1 MASPAPAPAEKPSP
15 PPQPEP
21 ALAEARRW
29 IEQVTGK
36 TFGDKHFRLGL
47 ENGTLLCELLNSIFP
62 GLVKKINRSPTP
74 VAGLDNIAFFLRG
87 CREVGLKESQLFD
100 PGDLQETCTS
110 RTTIRNPDGGR
121 KLKNVLATVYW
132 LGKTANNSTYFNGPA
147 LDLKKFEGLLTQMRK
162 QDTEDVESPKRSIR
176 DSGYID
182 CWDSERSD
190 SLSPPRHGRDDSFDS
205 LDSFGSR
212 SQQTPSPDVVLR
224 GNSDGRGSD
233 SESDLSHRKHPDV
246 KKDDMSARRTS
257 YSEPK
262 SVVPFNQYLPNK
274 NNQTAYIPAPLRK
287 KKAERDDFR
296 KSWSTMSSPLGGER
310 PFRNVS
316 LLCVTPPGHG
326 APSFI
331 SKDQNEQ
338 KRDPEREKVGFQ
350 NPEKGD
356 VMVRRT
362 EGLSKQAESC
372 VSQLIPV
379 HFSKQHNRE
388 EEFIR
393 TGQQVK
399 SVLAT
404 DSVRAEPFCAEIA
417 QSVATQPEYTL
428 EHHRRSVAGL
438 APEDVDKNVLDPN
451 IIQPEMQKR
460 LGLSSKQLATR
471 DADPLQISG
480 CRTPVSD
487 EAESVSMFDMR
498 CPDEGA
504 VNQPHSKAR
513 HEKLQ
518 IVHHQLKEDE
528 DQWQDDLARWKTRRR
543 SASQD
548 LLKKEAERKKMEQ
561 LLIGGEGNSERR
573 KSIKTYREIVEEK
586 EKRERELHEAYKN
599 ASSQEEA
606 YNILQHYIERF
617 TISEAVLER
626 LEMPK
631 LLERSHSAE
640 PNSPS
645 SSKGPNPLQYLRQ
658 QSLPAPKFTS
668 TFEATITPTSGSDGN
683 TPTGSPSSSRA
694 PGSMAVPLVTPKPYA
709 QPKDTQEILRN
720 FKVEGKITVNGEVS
734 NGVEGEPDK
743 ECSAL
748 LFEPSPSLSTKSDH
762 VVERPGGSMEGS
774 ADPTTPELNQK
785 RLIEHGVRREQV
797 DSLMEEPETASQK
810 ERTDSEEMFLAPD
823 LTESSTKFS
832 CANLMVAH
840 MELSSVHNH
849 PNEIESNRGLNSTR
863 EPKMLERGEQNG
875 TEASASQ
882 KVQIETLEAPK
893 QGEDL
898 LLSLLKKLPETSQG
912 VLQDVPLQDQKA
924 ATENRDIPNRS
935 ACWTWDPE
943 EERRRQERWQQD
955 QERLL
960 QERYQKEQEKLK
972 KEWEKAQKEVE
983 EEERKYYE
991 EERKILE
998 DTVVPFMLTSS
1009 SAEPL
1014 STSSSLTDGN
1024 RTMNLI
1030 DLSYSEEDNKQ
1041 SKEAKLE
1048 TLFGEQ
1054 DGASFSKYKEYQ
1066 PREEIVSTVNKE
1078 EYLEGLKW
1086 RQADQVPS
1094 SEGRSPN
1101 KMSLPLCPDV
1111 QWTQPLAA
1119 AQTPSP
1125 SDIRQKDSPLGYNL
1139 GLPVSSPKEMK
1150 RAASQGNSGTGPSS
1164 PRSPTVQSQPS
1175 NRSISGKKLCSSCG
1189 HPLGKG
1195 AAMII
1200 ESLGLYF
1207 HIQCFRCGMCKG
1219 QLGDAATGMDV
1230 RIKNG
1235 FLTCSDCYNKSRTAG
1250 QPTTL

>member
-162 QDTEDVESPKRSIR
+162 DTEDVESPKRSIR

-310 PFRNVS
+310 PFR
-316 LLCVTPPGHG
+316 
-326 APSFI
+326 
-331 SKDQNEQ
+331 
-338 KRDPEREKVGFQ
+338 
-350 NPEKGD
+350 
-356 VMVRRT
+356 
-362 EGLSKQAESC
+362 
-372 VSQLIPV
+372 
-379 HFSKQHNRE
+379 
-388 EEFIR
+388 
-393 TGQQVK
+393 
-399 SVLAT
+399 
-404 DSVRAEPFCAEIA
+404 
-417 QSVATQPEYTL
+417 
-428 EHHRRSVAGL
+428 
-438 APEDVDKNVLDPN
+438 
-451 IIQPEMQKR
+451 
-460 LGLSSKQLATR
+460 
-471 DADPLQISG
+471 
-480 CRTPVSD
+480 
-487 EAESVSMFDMR
+487 SVSMFDMR

>member
-1 MASPAPAPAEKPSP
+1 MESSPC
-15 PPQPEP
+15 
-21 ALAEARRW
+21 EA
-29 IEQVTGK
+29 
-36 TFGDKHFRLGL
+36 
-47 ENGTLLCELLNSIFP
+47 
-62 GLVKKINRSPTP
+62 
-74 VAGLDNIAFFLRG
+74 
-87 CREVGLKESQLFD
+87 
-100 PGDLQETCTS
+100 
-110 RTTIRNPDGGR
+110 
-121 KLKNVLATVYW
+121 
-132 LGKTANNSTYFNGPA
+132 
-147 LDLKKFEGLLTQMRK
+147 
-162 QDTEDVESPKRSIR
+162 DVEKGLAVFQRSIR

-224 GNSDGRGSD
+224 GSSDGRGSD

-310 PFRNVS
+310 PFSKRHPETIQEEPLPPLGGDFTSSRMTSASPSAKPVQTDMAPKNLLPHFLPRSGNQTAGPQNEKNGSEQIRKLRKLEQAGIKIRPASHRDDGSPKPVGRVNELTRDIVLRRENPFTWCYQPKEADSEEEGGDRIPNLEKDDFAVRRVRLHCRERALPFAHFLLPPDADQDRKGREARKNPKKNREGPSGKKVTVTSTKPEIVGEDKPILPSEEEARTKIPETQSHELAKKQIQASPSHAGFLSGTKASITPKDKEIWDRLKVSGETRKQLLQQALFCPTLPGKTSEAIWALDDSVVLSSVAEGMWAQSDFCKAVLPKAIVQDACADAQRQQPSGLDEWHENSEEESDDRLPDLERDDMMVRRFGTFPKSISSLLPASQVAICNSPSKRQRKVAGQSEPKLRQKAEKTERNVS

-338 KRDPEREKVGFQ
+338 KRDPEREKMGFQ

-362 EGLSKQAESC
+362 EGLSKQAEPC

-417 QSVATQPEYTL
+417 QSIATQPEYTL

-438 APEDVDKNVLDPN
+438 APEDVLSIVDKNVSDPN
-451 IIQPEMQKR
+451 VIQPEMQKR
-460 LGLSSKQLATR
+460 LGLSSKQLATQ
-471 DADPLQISG
+471 DTDPLQISG

-487 EAESVSMFDMR
+487 EPESVSMFDMR

-528 DQWQDDLARWKTRRR
+528 DQWQD
-543 SASQD
+543 
-548 LLKKEAERKKMEQ
+548 
-561 LLIGGEGNSERR
+561 
-573 KSIKTYREIVEEK
+573 
-586 EKRERELHEAYKN
+586 RERELHEAYKN

-645 SSKGPNPLQYLRQ
+645 PSKGANPLQYLRQ

-668 TFEATITPTSGSDGN
+668 TFEATITPTSGSDSS

-694 PGSMAVPLVTPKPYA
+694 PGSVAVPLVTPKPYA

-720 FKVEGKITVNGEVS
+720 FKVEGKITVNGEAS

-748 LFEPSPSLSTKSDH
+748 LFEPSPSLSANT
-762 VVERPGGSMEGS
+762 R
-774 ADPTTPELNQK
+774 
-785 RLIEHGVRREQV
+785 
-797 DSLMEEPETASQK
+797 
-810 ERTDSEEMFLAPD
+810 
-823 LTESSTKFS
+823 FS
-832 CANLMVAH
+832 CANLMAAH

-882 KVQIETLEAPK
+882 KVHIETLEAPK

-991 EERKILE
+991 E
-998 DTVVPFMLTSS
+998 
-1009 SAEPL
+1009 
-1014 STSSSLTDGN
+1014 
-1024 RTMNLI
+1024 NLI

-1066 PREEIVSTVNKE
+1066 PREEIVRCAVDPATSSSADSFSIRHQT
-1078 EYLEGLKW
+1078 EGF
-1086 RQADQVPS
+1086 
-1094 SEGRSPN
+1094 
-1101 KMSLPLCPDV
+1101 
-1111 QWTQPLAA
+1111 T
-1119 AQTPSP
+1119 
-1125 SDIRQKDSPLGYNL
+1125 
-1139 GLPVSSPKEMK
+1139 
-1150 RAASQGNSGTGPSS
+1150 TG
-1164 PRSPTVQSQPS
+1164 V
-1175 NRSISGKKLCSSCG
+1175 
-1189 HPLGKG
+1189 
-1195 AAMII
+1195 
-1200 ESLGLYF
+1200 
-1207 HIQCFRCGMCKG
+1207 
-1219 QLGDAATGMDV
+1219 
-1230 RIKNG
+1230 
-1235 FLTCSDCYNKSRTAG
+1235 
-1250 QPTTL
+1250 

>member
-162 QDTEDVESPKRSIR
+162 DTEDVESPKRSIR

-310 PFRNVS
+310 PFR
-316 LLCVTPPGHG
+316 
-326 APSFI
+326 
-331 SKDQNEQ
+331 
-338 KRDPEREKVGFQ
+338 
-350 NPEKGD
+350 
-356 VMVRRT
+356 
-362 EGLSKQAESC
+362 
-372 VSQLIPV
+372 
-379 HFSKQHNRE
+379 
-388 EEFIR
+388 
-393 TGQQVK
+393 
-399 SVLAT
+399 
-404 DSVRAEPFCAEIA
+404 
-417 QSVATQPEYTL
+417 
-428 EHHRRSVAGL
+428 
-438 APEDVDKNVLDPN
+438 
-451 IIQPEMQKR
+451 
-460 LGLSSKQLATR
+460 
-471 DADPLQISG
+471 SG

>member
-310 PFRNVS
+310 PFR
-316 LLCVTPPGHG
+316 
-326 APSFI
+326 
-331 SKDQNEQ
+331 
-338 KRDPEREKVGFQ
+338 
-350 NPEKGD
+350 
-356 VMVRRT
+356 
-362 EGLSKQAESC
+362 
-372 VSQLIPV
+372 
-379 HFSKQHNRE
+379 
-388 EEFIR
+388 
-393 TGQQVK
+393 
-399 SVLAT
+399 
-404 DSVRAEPFCAEIA
+404 
-417 QSVATQPEYTL
+417 
-428 EHHRRSVAGL
+428 
-438 APEDVDKNVLDPN
+438 
-451 IIQPEMQKR
+451 
-460 LGLSSKQLATR
+460 
-471 DADPLQISG
+471 SG